1 MKLALATLALL
12 ACDAQVDADYAG
24 EPLVRLHGTAIGFA
38 PADVADG
45 AAVRWNPQ
53 RGSDLSA
60 GPTVALPMEAAPP
73 SGLSVLVLGEPPPD
87 AYFAFD
93 APSPRLAEGALLLT
107 QDGAPVGTTI
117 DTVLVYVDGA
127 VAAGSLAADY
137 LGGTP
142 AAGFHLYYVLATAEP
157 GAAQAYLAMRCGGGD
172 ACRDPRRYRLE
183 LAPDDLATSL
193 QFFRSHR

>member
-1 MKLALATLALL
+1 MRLALASLAVL

-38 PADVADG
+38 PTDVADG
-45 AAVRWNPQ
+45 AAVRWTTQ
-53 RGSDLSA
+53 RGSDLTA
-60 GPTVALPMEAAPP
+60 GPMTALPMEAAPP
-73 SGLSVLVLGEPPPD
+73 SGLSVLVLGAPPPD

-93 APSPRLAEGALLLT
+93 APSPQIAEGALFLT
-107 QDGAPVGTTI
+107 HDGALVGITI
-117 DTVLVYVDGA
+117 DAVLVYVDGE

-142 AAGFHLYYVLATAEP
+142 AAGFHLYYVQATEDL

-183 LAPDDLATSL
+183 LASDDLATTL
-193 QFFRSHR
+193 QFFRSDR

>member
-1 MKLALATLALL
+1 MKLALASLALL
-12 ACDAQVDADYAG
+12 ACDAQVDGDYAG

-45 AAVRWNPQ
+45 AAVHWNPQ
-53 RGSDLSA
+53 RGPDLSA
-60 GPTVALPMEAAPP
+60 GPTTALPMEAVPP

-93 APSPRLAEGALLLT
+93 APSPRIAEGTLLLT
-107 QDGAPVGTTI
+107 HDDARVGNTI

-142 AAGFHLYYVLATAEP
+142 AAGFHLYYVQATVEP
-157 GAAQAYLAMRCGGGD
+157 GAAQAYLATRCGGGA
-172 ACRDPRRYRLE
+172 ACSDPRRYRLE
-183 LAPDDLATSL
+183 LAPADLATSL

>member
-1 MKLALATLALL
+1 MKLALASLALL

-53 RGSDLSA
+53 RGSDLTS
-60 GPTVALPMEAAPP
+60 GPRTALPMEAAPP

-93 APSPRLAEGALLLT
+93 APEPRIAEGALLLT
-107 QDGAPVGTTI
+107 RDGAPVGNTI
-117 DTVLVYVDGA
+117 DTVLVYVDGL

-142 AAGFHLYYVLATAEP
+142 AAGFHLYYLQATEDL
-157 GAAQAYLAMRCGGGD
+157 GAAQDYLAMRCGGGD
-172 ACRDPRRYRLE
+172 ACRDPRRYRLD
-183 LAPDDLATSL
+183 LTPDDLATSL
-193 QFFRSHR
+193 QFFRSDR